1 MESSVPACQKS
12 PLDIFDKLLS
22 QMQNGIKGILILH
35 LCRLR
40 AGY

>member
-1 MESSVPACQKS
+1 MPSPSACQKS

-22 QMQNGIKGILILH
+22 KLQNKIKVILILH
-35 LCRLR
+35 FYRLR